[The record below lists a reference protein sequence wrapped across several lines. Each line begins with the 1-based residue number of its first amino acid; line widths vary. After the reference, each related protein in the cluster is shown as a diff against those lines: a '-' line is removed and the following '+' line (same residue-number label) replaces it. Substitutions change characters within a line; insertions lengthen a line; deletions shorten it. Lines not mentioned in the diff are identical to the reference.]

1 MKIKIAFAGRD
12 LGKFT
17 TGVQKNNLGY
27 IKALSRYNNKYE
39 IHLYY
44 SQKNHLGL
52 FPENYEHCIP
62 CQSKLIWDHVLF
74 PFALKRDAID
84 IAIFPKGT
92 KSLLSPTKDLVI
104 MNDLG
109 YFYPELNAYK
119 TLDTIYMKNMMR
131 FSAKHAWCVFT
142 ISEATRKDVIK
153 HLIPDQK
160 NKVKTIFCASSNHY
174 SRVTDQIICNQIK
187 EKYQLNLPFIF
198 YPTSI
203 SPRKNIMRM
212 LDAWKLIKEDI
223 PHHLYLTGG
232 MDWKST
238 DVFQRLSEPDFE
250 RIHLLGRVEE
260 QDMPVIY
267 SLSDFVIY
275 LSLFEGFG
283 LPVLEAMSCGV
294 PVMASNI
301 SSIPEVTGDHAL
313 LVDPNSIESIA
324 AGFLQMATE
333 KSLKETLSAQGSQ
346 QTKQFSWER
355 TGEEMIS
362 WIEQHL

>member
-1 MKIKIAFAGRD
+1 
-12 LGKFT
+12 
-17 TGVQKNNLGY
+17 
-27 IKALSRYNNKYE
+27 
-39 IHLYY
+39 
-44 SQKNHLGL
+44 
-52 FPENYEHCIP
+52 
-62 CQSKLIWDHVLF
+62 
-74 PFALKRDAID
+74 
-84 IAIFPKGT
+84 
-92 KSLLSPTKDLVI
+92 
-104 MNDLG
+104 
-109 YFYPELNAYK
+109 
-119 TLDTIYMKNMMR
+119 
-131 FSAKHAWCVFT
+131 
-142 ISEATRKDVIK
+142 
-153 HLIPDQK
+153 
-160 NKVKTIFCASSNHY
+160 
-174 SRVTDQIICNQIK
+174 
-187 EKYQLNLPFIF
+187 
-198 YPTSI
+198 
-203 SPRKNIMRM
+203 MRM